1 MKIWGSNNTRLK
13 VVALIGLAAVSLIGC
28 DRQEMPAA
36 ANDIAVDSV
45 PAPQPSVEPTPPENW
60 NDAYNYVNGVRIDT
74 SYAELKQRF
83 GKPLSEKRRGDNA
96 CGYIKTVVTYKG
108 IRFTLDDDGD
118 SNKVILIEITS
129 PEWEMTPGVKV
140 GMDIAQIR
148 NKMGR
153 NGSHRMDEV
162 ETLGY
167 VDGDGYLTFQF
178 TGGKDAVITRE
189 LNLC

>member
-1 MKIWGSNNTRLK
+1 MRIWVSNSSWLK
-13 VVALIGLAAVSLIGC
+13 VVALIGLAAVLLMGC
-28 DRQEMPAA
+28 ARPEISAPS
-36 ANDIAVDSV
+36 NDIAVNSV
-45 PAPQPSVEPTPPENW
+45 PTPQPSVEPTPPENW
-60 NDAYNYVNGVRIDT
+60 NDAYNFVNGVRIGT

-83 GKPLSEKRRGDNA
+83 GKPLSEKRRGENA
-96 CGYIKTVVTYKG
+96 CGYIKTVVTYNG
-108 IRFTLDDDGD
+108 IRFTLDDSRE
-118 SNKVILIEITS
+118 SNIVILIEITS

-153 NGSHRMDEV
+153 NGSHRKDEV

-178 TGGKDAVITRE
+178 TGGKVAVITRE